1 MMNLSMADPEHNLRP
16 RLMVMGIGGAG
27 GNAINNMIRCNL
39 EGCEFI
45 GANTDSQALAMSLAP
60 RKIQLG
66 VNMSRGLGAGSK
78 PEMGR
83 AAAEEQ
89 LADIMSCLEG
99 ADMVFLTAGMGGGT
113 GTGAAPVIARAARE
127 SGILTV
133 GVVTK
138 PFHFEGA
145 HRMRQAEQGISELQ
159 QYVDTL
165 IVIPNQN
172 LFRIANERTT
182 FAEAFR
188 MADEVLHCGVRG
200 ITDLMVMPGF
210 MNLDFADVRT
220 VMGEMGKAMMG
231 TGEAEGEN
239 RAIRAAE
246 AAISN
251 PLLDD
256 VSMKGAR
263 GVLINITGGMDM
275 TLFEVDQAANRI
287 REEVDPE
294 AQIKVGST
302 LGEDLDGRI
311 RVSVIAT
318 GIDVA
323 VVPVQRAASGGASAV
338 RPRAGVESVAQRAA
352 PSMPQQATMQEAAH
366 KPSFVP
372 SPMSQ
377 APTTSIPPSFRPSA
391 PSSASTASS
400 AAAAAQAPSPQV
412 MTPSVNA
419 RTPYFTMPPV
429 TTPQEQEVP
438 SLRPAMEAMQAVQEK
453 AEEPQ
458 SRMLREPEFHEEQ
471 EKQIATAGATA
482 SLGASS
488 AAIARTMQSP
498 SRISTEIA
506 PGVSESSS
514 TSSSPASSA
523 RSAFGPSARP
533 SPLATPSQPSP
544 IPPPPTRLP
553 SMGPSNP
560 PAAYSGASA
569 ASGAASPSHSGYDLR
584 LSPVP
589 PQGSQGSGAE
599 QRRMRRS
606 ESLFTRITG
615 FGLVRPSARKDDLED
630 EDAHPGVRDKGMA
643 KDSGGAM
650 NAASLDHA
658 PASSDQSS
666 SDILDIPAFLRRQTN
681 H

>member
-1 MMNLSMADPEHNLRP
+1 MINLSMADPEHNLRP
-16 RLMVMGIGGAG
+16 RLMIVGVGGAG
-27 GNAINNMIRCNL
+27 GNAINNMIRCQL

-45 GANTDSQALAMSLAP
+45 AANTDSQALATSLAS

-66 VNMSRGLGAGSK
+66 VNLSRGLGAGSK
-78 PEMGR
+78 ADVGR

-89 LADIMSCLEG
+89 INDIMASLEG
-99 ADMVFLTAGMGGGT
+99 ADMLFVTAGMGGGT

-138 PFHFEGA
+138 PFHFEGNN
-145 HRMRQAEQGISELQ
+145 RMKQAEAGIAELQ

-188 MADEVLHCGVRG
+188 LADEVLHSGVRG

-231 TGEAEGEN
+231 TGEADGDN
-239 RAIRAAE
+239 RAICAAE

-263 GVLINITGGMDM
+263 GVLINITGGLDM

-302 LGEDLDGRI
+302 LGEGLEGRI

-323 VVPVQRAASGGASAV
+323 VQQRPASGMGTS
-338 RPRAGVESVAQRAA
+338 S
-352 PSMPQQATMQEAAH
+352 PSKT
-366 KPSFVP
+366 
-372 SPMSQ
+372 
-377 APTTSIPPSFRPSA
+377 
-391 PSSASTASS
+391 S
-400 AAAAAQAPSPQV
+400 AAAARPAVSAAPVQAKAPLQPQAAYAQPAYPASSTAAASVQQQV
-412 MTPSVNA
+412 VTPSVSA
-419 RTPYFTMPPV
+419 QTSYFTMPQAITPHTDVLPHTAPV
-429 TTPQEQEVP
+429 EVP
-438 SLRPAMEAMQAVQEK
+438 SSESKAKPAERFSEDVERKREEEPVEQIEEVGGFDDEEFVRPQVSSSVSAQQQRASSSETTRSTRPA
-453 AEEPQ
+453 
-458 SRMLREPEFHEEQ
+458 
-471 EKQIATAGATA
+471 
-482 SLGASS
+482 
-488 AAIARTMQSP
+488 SP
-498 SRISTEIA
+498 MA
-506 PGVSESSS
+506 
-514 TSSSPASSA
+514 
-523 RSAFGPSARP
+523 
-533 SPLATPSQPSP
+533 
-544 IPPPPTRLP
+544 PPP
-553 SMGPSNP
+553 
-560 PAAYSGASA
+560 SG
-569 ASGAASPSHSGYDLR
+569 GDMR
-584 LSPVP
+584 MTQLSPQAP
-589 PQGSQGSGAE
+589 TARQAPSTGTE
-599 QRRMRRS
+599 QRRQRRA

-615 FGLVRPSARKDDLED
+615 FGLVRPSSHHHED
-630 EDAHPGVRDKGMA
+630 ESQEQLADDGFGGNGAHLDVR
-643 KDSGGAM
+643 
-650 NAASLDHA
+650 
-658 PASSDQSS
+658 PADRPVLSEQSE
-666 SDILDIPAFLRRQTN
+666 DLLEIPAFLRRQSN

>member
-1 MMNLSMADPEHNLRP
+1 MINLSMADPEHNLRP
-16 RLMVMGIGGAG
+16 RLTVMGVGGAG
-27 GNAINNMIRCNL
+27 GNAINNMIRCAL

-45 GANTDSQALAMSLAP
+45 AANTDSQALAMSLAQ

-66 VNMSRGLGAGSK
+66 INMSRGLGAGSK
-78 PEMGR
+78 ADVGR

-89 LADIMSCLEG
+89 INDIMACLEG
-99 ADMVFLTAGMGGGT
+99 SDMLFVTAGMGGGT

-138 PFHFEGA
+138 PFHFEGGQ
-145 HRMRQAEQGISELQ
+145 RMRSAEAGIAELQ

-172 LFRIANERTT
+172 LFRIANDRTT

-188 MADEVLHCGVRG
+188 LADEVLHSGVRG

-210 MNLDFADVRT
+210 MNLDFADVKT

-231 TGEAEGEN
+231 TGEADGDN

-302 LGEDLDGRI
+302 LGDDLEGRI

-323 VVPVQRAASGGASAV
+323 VTQAQAQRSSTGAGSQRATMTAATSRSPLQAV
-338 RPRAGVESVAQRAA
+338 QQPRPQTAHGQQQLAQ
-352 PSMPQQATMQEAAH
+352 
-366 KPSFVP
+366 V
-372 SPMSQ
+372 
-377 APTTSIPPSFRPSA
+377 I
-391 PSSASTASS
+391 
-400 AAAAAQAPSPQV
+400 
-412 MTPSVNA
+412 TPSINNTA
-419 RTPYFTMPPV
+419 KSTSYFTMPQSVTAQNVVQHQAPV
-429 TTPQEQEVP
+429 QHDEEQVSEIQEVQT
-438 SLRPAMEAMQAVQEK
+438 AHEAHVTVV
-453 AEEPQ
+453 
-458 SRMLREPEFHEEQ
+458 EEQ
-471 EKQIATAGATA
+471 PTSQAYVPQPALSPQGTQWVEPALA
-482 SLGASS
+482 SARAS
-488 AAIARTMQSP
+488 QQ
-498 SRISTEIA
+498 
-506 PGVSESSS
+506 S
-514 TSSSPASSA
+514 TS
-523 RSAFGPSARP
+523 RP
-533 SPLATPSQPSP
+533 
-544 IPPPPTRLP
+544 
-553 SMGPSNP
+553 
-560 PAAYSGASA
+560 
-569 ASGAASPSHSGYDLR
+569 
-584 LSPVP
+584 PVP
-589 PQGSQGSGAE
+589 PQARSPQQPTTGAPTQVPFDARITQLATPAQQAQAD
-599 QRRMRRS
+599 QRRQRRT

-615 FGLVRPSARKDDLED
+615 FGLVRPSQHRED
-630 EDAHPGVRDKGMA
+630 EEHQTPPAQEAPQSQAQPHLGVDPSDRPV
-643 KDSGGAM
+643 
-650 NAASLDHA
+650 L
-658 PASSDQSS
+658 SSEQP
-666 SDILDIPAFLRRQTN
+666 SDLLDIPAFLRRQTN

>member
-1 MMNLSMADPEHNLRP
+1 MINLSMADPEHNLRP
-16 RLMVMGIGGAG
+16 RLTVVGVGGAG
-27 GNAINNMIRCNL
+27 GNAINNMIRCQL
-39 EGCEFI
+39 EGCDFI
-45 GANTDSQALAMSLAP
+45 AANTDSQALAMSLAG

-78 PEMGR
+78 SDVGR

-89 LADIMSCLEG
+89 LADIMAVLEG
-99 ADMVFLTAGMGGGT
+99 SDMIFVTAGMGGGT

-138 PFHFEGA
+138 PFHFEGNN
-145 HRMRQAEQGISELQ
+145 RMRQAEAGIAELQ

-188 MADEVLHCGVRG
+188 LADEVLHSGVRG

-210 MNLDFADVRT
+210 MNLDFADVKT

-231 TGEAEGEN
+231 TGESDGDN

-302 LGEDLDGRI
+302 LGENMDGKI

-318 GIDVA
+318 GIDAA
-323 VVPVQRAASGGASAV
+323 VTQRATTTNATGSGRVAPKAYQAPAAAV
-338 RPRAGVESVAQRAA
+338 PPAYAA
-352 PSMPQQATMQEAAH
+352 PVYRATGSTQQ
-366 KPSFVP
+366 V
-372 SPMSQ
+372 
-377 APTTSIPPSFRPSA
+377 
-391 PSSASTASS
+391 
-400 AAAAAQAPSPQV
+400 
-412 MTPSVNA
+412 TPSVSGQTN
-419 RTPYFTMPPV
+419 YFTMPQAV
-429 TTPQEQEVP
+429 TPQSVATP
-438 SLRPAMEAMQAVQEK
+438 VAPVEATPPVQDARSHAIESMQQM
-453 AEEPQ
+453 AEEIDEPAQVQAAVIEQPVQQHAPISTPRAAQPQYQPQ
-458 SRMLREPEFHEEQ
+458 S
-471 EKQIATAGATA
+471 
-482 SLGASS
+482 S
-488 AAIARTMQSP
+488 AIA
-498 SRISTEIA
+498 SR
-506 PGVSESSS
+506 
-514 TSSSPASSA
+514 
-523 RSAFGPSARP
+523 SARP
-533 SPLATPSQPSP
+533 ASPMAPHDMRTTQLTPQQAQPSE
-544 IPPPPTRLP
+544 
-553 SMGPSNP
+553 
-560 PAAYSGASA
+560 A
-569 ASGAASPSHSGYDLR
+569 D
-584 LSPVP
+584 
-589 PQGSQGSGAE
+589 
-599 QRRMRRS
+599 QRRQRRS

-615 FGLVRPSARKDDLED
+615 FGLVRPS
-630 EDAHPGVRDKGMA
+630 
-643 KDSGGAM
+643 
-650 NAASLDHA
+650 
-658 PASSDQSS
+658 
-666 SDILDIPAFLRRQTN
+666 T
-681 H
+681 